1 MSTPNRTRPRQPR
14 VDRTRQHPFDVT
26 AVSLVWFLVI
36 LIAVSA
42 TARPEI
48 AAAGVLGWY
57 VYVYWSLREKK
68 QDR

>member
-1 MSTPNRTRPRQPR
+1 
-14 VDRTRQHPFDVT
+14 VT